1 MLADKVLHFAFVLR
15 SVDPSNRLWVYGA
28 VDGFNFGDEE
38 LLVRVELYLV
48 FGLEGELAV
57 GLSFGK
63 RQDFCL

>member
-1 MLADKVLHFAFVLR
+1 VAQICWQIWFCIRASIR
-15 SVDPSNRLWVYGA
+15 RTVYGA
-28 VDGFNFGDEE
+28 VDGNFGDEE

>member
-1 MLADKVLHFAFVLR
+1 VARICWQIRFCIRASIR
-15 SVDPSNRLWVYGA
+15 RTVYGA
-28 VDGFNFGDEE
+28 VDDFSFGDEE

-63 RQDFCL
+63 RQGFCL